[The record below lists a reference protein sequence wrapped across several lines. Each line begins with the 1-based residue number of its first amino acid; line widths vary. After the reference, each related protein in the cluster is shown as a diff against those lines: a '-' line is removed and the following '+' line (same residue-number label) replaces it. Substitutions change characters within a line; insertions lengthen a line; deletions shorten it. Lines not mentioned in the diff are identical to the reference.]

1 MMRKLVLTGSALAIA
16 LLAGEAAQAISYGVN
31 DEQEHP
37 MVGVLLDCSDD
48 GRGNES
54 CYVSCTGS
62 LLQGREGGLADGKDV
77 FLTATHCV
85 TDYEPKGTLKVT
97 FDEVYNASS
106 SILYTGLEYY
116 DERYFTEPCYGYETA
131 VIVLDRS
138 PGLPYA
144 SLTTEGYLDDL
155 KSNHELKDQMFATVG
170 FGQTRTSKKN
180 AWQALFGSGRRLKAD
195 QEAQSLQASWF
206 ILKINQGNG
215 GTCWAD
221 SGNPHFVEGTF
232 QVVSLGVYGDPN
244 CKNQDKTYR
253 VDTAETRE
261 FLAEFVDLPLE

>member
-1 MMRKLVLTGSALAIA
+1 MRSKF
-16 LLAGEAAQAISYGVN
+16 LLASTASAILLLTAGTAQAISYGVN

-37 MVGVLLDCSDD
+37 MVGVLLDCTDD
-48 GRGNES
+48 GRGGEG
-54 CYVSCTGS
+54 CYVSCTGT
-62 LLQGREGGLADGKDV
+62 LLQGKNGGLADGKDV

-85 TDYEPKGTLKVT
+85 TDYEPRGTLKVA
-97 FDEVYNASS
+97 FDEMYNASTS
-106 SILYTGLEYY
+106 TLYTGLEYY
-116 DERYFTEPCYGYETA
+116 DERYFTEPGYGYETA
-131 VIVLDRS
+131 VIVLDES

-144 SLTTEGYLDDL
+144 SLTAEGYLDDL
-155 KSNHELKDQMFATVG
+155 KYYHELKDQAFTAVG
-170 FGQTRTSKKN
+170 YGQTRTSKKN
-180 AWQALFGSGRRLKAD
+180 AWQALHGSGRRLKAD

-221 SGNPHFVEGTF
+221 SGNPHFVGGTF
-232 QVVSLGVYGDPN
+232 QIVSLGVYGDPN

-253 VDTAETRE
+253 VDTAEARE